1 MNSMATSSK
10 DLRFPVPPD
19 PLYGTETGGA
29 TQGDFA
35 VDILGR
41 RIGSTGRMQ
50 HGRQKPGRLTEDG
63 RSAGVERALDEILDE
78 LDREP
83 RSVNEIRREQVNAV
97 GQALAHGDVPGA
109 INMMLTWALIH
120 EESNIRM
127 KWQNALVLSL
137 PDEQKRQLFPESMWR
152 QLGVKETAKERRERI
167 AEAIRAL
174 PPGISNREAERLLRA
189 RGFKVSRETI
199 RKLQLAV

>member
-1 MNSMATSSK
+1 MATSSK
-10 DLRFPVPPD
+10 DSRFPVPPD

-63 RSAGVERALDEILDE
+63 RSVGVERALDEILDE

-83 RSVNEIRREQVNAV
+83 RSVNEVLREQANAV
-97 GQALAHGDVPGA
+97 GRALAHRDALGA
-109 INMMLTWALIH
+109 MNMILTWALLDERPH
-120 EESNIRM
+120 IRM
-127 KWQNALVLSL
+127 KWKKALVLSL
-137 PDEQKRQLFPESMWR
+137 PDEQKRQFFPENMWR
-152 QLGVKETAKERRERI
+152 QLGVTQTPKERRERI
-167 AEAIRAL
+167 VAAIRAL
-174 PPGISNREAERLLRA
+174 PPGTSNRKAERLLRA

-199 RKLQLAV
+199 RKLRRAV